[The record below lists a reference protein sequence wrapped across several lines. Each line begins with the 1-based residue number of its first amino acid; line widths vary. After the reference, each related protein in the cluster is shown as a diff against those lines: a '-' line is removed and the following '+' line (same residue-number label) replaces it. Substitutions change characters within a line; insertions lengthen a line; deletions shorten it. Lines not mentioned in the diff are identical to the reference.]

1 MSNMHFL
8 LHRRNQMS
16 AVAGEG
22 CGIRL
27 RHSLAFGPV
36 LWRRCRINQESADR
50 VARDLGLEVGQVRGS
65 VRLLKT
71 VSRLPSPERLALVVM
86 RDPGLDDSDIAE
98 MFGRSERWAL
108 LVRAQADAIRLEEP
122 LPEKAEWIDDGMQ
135 PDYPTPGE
143 ILDMVSDL
151 HASGKFR
158 GTGTPWSV
166 PSLQWRH
173 NAFVRVSTE

>member
-1 MSNMHFL
+1 MI
-8 LHRRNQMS
+8 
-16 AVAGEG
+16 AVVGNG

-50 VARDLGLEVGQVRGS
+50 VARDLGLDVGQVRGS

-71 VSRLPSPERLALVVM
+71 TDILPSPERLALVVM

-98 MFGRSERWAL
+98 MFGRSKRWAL
-108 LVRAQADAIRLEEP
+108 LVRAQADEIRQEEP
-122 LPEKAEWIDDGMQ
+122 LPEKVEWIDDGMQ

-143 ILDMVSDL
+143 ILDLVSDL

-166 PSLQWRH
+166 PSLQWRN

>member
-1 MSNMHFL
+1 
-8 LHRRNQMS
+8 MS

-50 VARDLGLEVGQVRGS
+50 VARDLNLDVSQVRGS

-71 VSRLPSPERLALVVM
+71 TDILPSPERLALVAM
-86 RDPGLDDSDIAE
+86 RDPGLDDADIAE
-98 MFGRSERWAL
+98 MFNRSLRWASV
-108 LVRAQADAIRLEEP
+108 VRDQADEIRLEEK
-122 LPEKAEWIDDGMQ
+122 LPEHAVWIDDGLQ
-135 PDYPTPGE
+135 PEYPTPGE
-143 ILDMVSDL
+143 ILDLVSDL

-158 GTGTPWSV
+158 GTGTSWSV
-166 PSLQWRH
+166 PSLQWRN
-173 NAFVRVSTE
+173 NAFVCVRTE